1 MSDRKLLMGIS
12 ANILILGVVSFFTDI
27 SSEIVVAVLPT
38 FLVMKLGA
46 TPLIVGS
53 IEGAAEGLTS
63 FLKLFSG
70 AIADKTGNRKGLA
83 VLGYGISNAVKPF
96 LGFAFNWE
104 GVLLLRM
111 ADRAGKGLRTPP
123 RDAII
128 ADSCEAANMGRS
140 FGVHRTLDQL
150 GAVVGP
156 ALAFLLLVPLGYDGL
171 FLFTAIPGALAVII
185 LIAFVKDPCRRG
197 SHKGYTLRDARKIMD
212 RKFTLYL
219 SSATLY
225 SISAFTYALILLRAL
240 QLGLPEV
247 FIPLVYAAMQACHAL
262 VGYPAGMI
270 SDRYGRVRGVQAGY
284 VILFVSFVV
293 MALSLNIWMLLVGA
307 ILFGLHQGMVETNQR
322 AMIPSLVPE
331 NMRGTAYGIY
341 NAVIG
346 ITSFPTNII
355 AAFLFTVGYAYAFA
369 YGAVFALM
377 AAILMIFTQRAAVSG
392 P

>member
-1 MSDRKLLMGIS
+1 MMGIS

-185 LIAFVKDPCRRG
+185 LIAFVNDPCRRG